1 MGVRVPK
8 TKKTEASKAL
18 ERSATTISPNSIK
31 YETPPSV
38 FWDWQED
45 EPQLMNNA
53 SSLKTRIGQTL
64 CILNLLRDR
73 TRLLSTPLVQSVIA
87 EDREFLSSIVKHTK
101 AAYDTMAELL
111 DLTKFTHTSEIKIQ
125 TEGWED
131 EKGKGGEKKSDA
143 AKT

>member
-1 MGVRVPK
+1 MQKQRRVEFGLLELGSRRKEKQNMGVRVPK

-87 EDREFLSSIVKHTK
+87 ED
-101 AAYDTMAELL
+101 
-111 DLTKFTHTSEIKIQ
+111 
-125 TEGWED
+125 
-131 EKGKGGEKKSDA
+131 
-143 AKT
+143 